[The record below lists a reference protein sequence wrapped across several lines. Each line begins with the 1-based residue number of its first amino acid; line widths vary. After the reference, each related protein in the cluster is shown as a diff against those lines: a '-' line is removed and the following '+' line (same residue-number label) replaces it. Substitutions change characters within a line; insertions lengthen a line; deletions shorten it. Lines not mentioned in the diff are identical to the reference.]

1 MQTLMT
7 DEMSTEQ
14 FVQVK
19 NKHKTYLLIC
29 QCLIIYHYR
38 ALHYC
43 SANNCQQK
51 LKLSNSSLCLS
62 YISNNSYSLYGQT
75 SVWLAYRQFY
85 IKKKINI

>member
-7 DEMSTEQ
+7 VEMSSVQ

-29 QCLIIYHYR
+29 QRLIIYDYR
-38 ALHYC
+38 ALYHF

-51 LKLSNSSLCLS
+51 LKLSNSSLCLLCV
-62 YISNNSYSLYGQT
+62 SNRSYSLYGT
-75 SVWLAYRQFY
+75 TNVWLVYRHFY
-85 IKKKINI
+85 LKKINI